1 MASRESGHAHIRIS
15 PDTRRFAEELR
26 AELRKVNVDH
36 DVTVR
41 PDTSQFD
48 KELRAELAAMRHE
61 AEVTVTADTTRYD
74 AEMDAATAPGRYDA
88 TIDVSADTALA
99 AEEIEWAARDRH
111 TTIHTRVEGGAARSL
126 TAISQR
132 LNNITAATGR
142 AQTALLG
149 LVDNGT
155 DALGEVAESAATVQ
169 ARMASIGGNA
179 RNAMS
184 AISTGATGAARGM
197 APLSRAINDADGGA
211 RRMTNSVGRAGGSL
225 RRMGMTVGLVSTV
238 VVGLGTA
245 LAGLVPVT
253 FSAAAAIGQF
263 VISTGAIVGA
273 GAIPAV
279 VGLGLAF
286 GALKMATSGMG
297 AAISGESEEAAE
309 ALAELPPEAQAA
321 AKAMRDLRD
330 EFVGFADVIKSDF
343 WGSLNNIGELESLIV
358 PAKNAMSDI
367 AEETGM
373 AGRSMVSFLTTG
385 QGLVATEDL
394 LRGAGDATGNL
405 ARALGNVTGGLVA
418 IGGAMAPIFADM
430 TAGAAGSMRAWS
442 QNLLIM
448 HQTGEL
454 QERLQ
459 GHLDNMR
466 AGWDTFT
473 GAMSTIGGI
482 FSGVWSAVEGSGNAA
497 YDAVA
502 RAFNATDEWVNS
514 VQGQSALGDFF
525 ADAQTVAVGLLQTI
539 GELSGL
545 VAGTLAPAMADL
557 MMGVGPGARDVLA
570 GLEEGLG
577 AIAPHVGPAA
587 SAFGDLLSA
596 VAPALPIIGELG
608 GAFLQ
613 VFAPAVQ
620 GAATALGV
628 LSPLL
633 DGVASLLGALPSP
646 LVGIAAAWLAWKVLP
661 AGVLAPI
668 TKATGGVTTAVGK
681 AKGAVSGFG
690 EAMGLQSTLAR
701 GLGKELTTTQAAMAA
716 LQTNVPAIGRM
727 SEAFRQASHN
737 GRTLG
742 QVAVVAGQS
751 VGGLRGNMLVAQ
763 GAALRFGATLKGVAA
778 AGMSG
783 VSSAARGLMG
793 ALGGPW
799 GAAMLGASLAI
810 GAVVSAAGEAG
821 AAQDRL
827 AEAASNARAAQEQLT
842 MAAAGTTGALGEAG
856 LAAAADL
863 AAARLESMRVHSE
876 MGVLSLSRAWKAWD
890 DVLSGT
896 GKNLAGVGIE
906 SNNAARAG
914 KALENAMQETGM
926 SVEDVNRAVAEG
938 GSGYTDL
945 IRSLEGM
952 GTAGAL
958 AIIELAGTR
967 GEIQA
972 TAEAAQR
979 LPDNFAEVSAA
990 LDTIRDSASSAEDRL
1005 AALKTLVDELNGNDM
1020 SRQEALMAA
1029 AATID
1034 EIANSAS
1041 RAVDPTAELGSA
1053 LFDPGTGLLNS
1064 DNANAR
1070 ALHGDLREL
1079 GDELMRMAESGTPAA
1094 EAFAKMSPALEK
1106 LQSDFQLTDA
1116 EMESLFQQYS
1126 LTPEVIQTVLDLQGV
1141 EGVKGDLADVWVHIH
1156 DLEKNGSVEVPV
1168 DAITDDARAALDEI
1182 GFAIEKTPDGKN
1194 FEITAETETAS
1205 SNLTTFMASAQE
1217 LTSGD
1222 LTVEAW
1228 LDTTP
1233 MQFSKT
1239 EADQLLNSL
1248 DTTDVSPEADLIIQ
1262 RLLDGK
1268 DVSMWELA
1276 LLAGETADPSAILEN
1291 SDLLNKK
1298 VQSSGELSN
1307 LHNQVTDPKVTANND
1322 DARTKLQAVIDKLKQ
1337 IVSKSITVTANFVT
1351 LGAVGAV
1358 QSAMRRATGG
1368 LWEGPAYATGGRH
1381 RLPAYAGG
1389 QRHLGYRLP
1398 TTGPGTHETDGFL
1411 AFDSVGMPAAWL
1423 DAGEW
1428 IINGQSSKK
1437 YHNELRAINN
1447 GTFPKLPG
1455 YATGGQAGASG
1466 GYDDENLMTGPNVLR
1481 WVNGET
1487 MFGVTPPGGRSLE
1500 GSTYVWGG
1508 GSADNWGDCSGA
1520 MSLIAGLIAGKWF
1533 DSPLTRLFATGS
1545 QELALQSLGWTMGA
1559 APRTDGVFE
1568 LGWVNGGP
1576 AGGHTSG
1583 TLDGTNVEMGGGRGN
1598 GQVGGGAA
1606 GADHAQYTNRA
1617 WIELP
1622 DSNDA
1627 ADDVLDRYDEDGNR
1641 RDPEDYVYGTDSTT
1655 GTSSARGA
1663 KAKDDRD
1670 PTKAD
1675 TWSDAAGDVAHTA
1688 VSGQF
1693 EDAFNVLG
1701 IPDELPPALQAAKK
1715 AREFEEERRN
1725 PGSTSGTKSGTK
1737 SSGKQSDL
1745 EKDRE
1750 KAADLDQK
1758 IGYAEDELAIAK
1770 TRRDETNNKTDSKG
1784 NKTATDSQKQQADLQ
1799 VKKAEDKLADLK
1811 AERAAI
1817 GDVGE
1822 PGASVAGDDRKAEE
1836 EVAYRPGGGA
1846 EQWRPVIA
1854 QALRRMGL
1862 SESLAGITVQQID
1875 IESGG
1880 DPNARNG
1887 WDINA
1892 QRGDPSI
1899 GLLQV
1904 IRSTFTAMRRQFPE
1918 ANNGLPDDQAHPL
1931 ANIVAALG
1939 WTVHK
1944 YGGPD
1949 NIWPTRNGYATGGR
1963 VWGPGGP
1970 KEDKI
1975 PAMLS
1980 DGEFVV
1986 NSEATSRNLPIL
1998 ERINSGGGLPAA
2010 ARAQGDLSPGVTN
2023 FRVAPNM
2030 RRHFATGGLAAL
2042 DATKLIA
2049 EAASKAGGAGIAVLN
2064 GAMSGVMGGAAPSG
2078 DGSVEGEVIR
2088 RMAGAAQATTG
2099 HLTNFAREVGG
2110 SLLGDFV
2117 GSAYVGGQG
2126 GAFADMLTAD
2136 AGHAV
2141 SAANMRAASQ
2151 PIVVATG
2158 GGDTKQTTFNLH
2170 GRDTHEQFNAARLK
2184 DWQDKALT
2192 HAGGRN

>member
-15 PDTRRFAEELR
+15 PETRRFAEELR
-26 AELRKVNVDH
+26 AQLRKVNVDH

-74 AEMDAATAPGRYDA
+74 AEMDAATARGRYDA

-99 AEEIEWAARDRH
+99 TGEIDRAARDRH

-142 AQTALLG
+142 AETAMRG
-149 LVDNGT
+149 LVGSGT
-155 DALGEVAESAATVQ
+155 DALGDMAESAATVQ
-169 ARMASIGGNA
+169 ARMAAIGGNT
-179 RNAMS
+179 RTAMS
-184 AISTGATGAARGM
+184 TIRAESAGAARGM
-197 APLSRAINDADGGA
+197 SALSRAANDTNEGV
-211 RRMTNSVGRAGGSL
+211 RRVTGSVGRAGGVL
-225 RRMGMTVGLVSTV
+225 GRVGMTVGLVSTV

-263 VISTGAIVGA
+263 AISTGAIVGA

-321 AKAMRDLRD
+321 ATAMRGLRD

-343 WGSLNNIGELESLIV
+343 WGSLNNIGQMESLIV

-473 GAMSTIGGI
+473 GSMSTIGGI

-557 MMGVGPGARDVLA
+557 MTGVGPGARDVLA
-570 GLEEGLG
+570 GLEAGLG

-596 VAPALPIIGELG
+596 VAPALPIVGELG

-620 GAATALGV
+620 GAASALGV

-633 DGVASLLGALPSP
+633 QGVASLLDALPAP

-661 AGVLAPI
+661 AGILAPI
-668 TKATGGVTTAVGK
+668 TKATGGVTAAVGK

-690 EAMGLQSTLAR
+690 EAMRLQSTLAR
-701 GLGKELTTTQAAMAA
+701 GLGKELTTTQSAMAA
-716 LQTNVPAIGRM
+716 LQTNVPAVGRM
-727 SEAFRQASHN
+727 SEAFQQASHN

-751 VGGLRGNMLVAQ
+751 IGGLRGNLLVAQ
-763 GAALRFGATLKGVAA
+763 GSALKFGATLKGVAA
-778 AGMSG
+778 SGMSG

-810 GAVVSAAGEAG
+810 GAVVGAAGEAG

-827 AEAASNARAAQEQLT
+827 AEAASNARAAQEELT

-863 AAARLESMRVHSE
+863 AAARLENMRVHGE
-876 MGVLSLSRAWKAWD
+876 MGTLSLSRAWKAWD

-896 GKNLAGVGIE
+896 GKTLGEVGIE
-906 SNNAARAG
+906 SNNATRAG
-914 KALENAMQETGM
+914 KALESAMQETGM

-938 GSGYTDL
+938 GSGYTNL

-952 GTAGAL
+952 GDAGAL

-967 GEIQA
+967 GEILA

-979 LPDNFAEVSAA
+979 LPGNFAEVSAA

-1020 SRQEALMAA
+1020 SQQEALMAA

-1070 ALHGDLREL
+1070 ALHGDLRDL
-1079 GDELMRMAESGTPAA
+1079 SDELMRMAESGTPAA

-1106 LQSDFQLTDA
+1106 LQTDFQLTDA
-1116 EMESLFQQYS
+1116 EMESLFRQYS
-1126 LTPEVIQTVLDLQGV
+1126 LTPEVIQTVLDLKGV

-1168 DAITDDARAALDEI
+1168 DAVTEDARAALDEI

-1233 MQFSKT
+1233 MQFSKD
-1239 EADQLLNSL
+1239 EADQILSSL
-1248 DTTDVSPEADLIIQ
+1248 DTTDVSPEADLLIQ

-1276 LLAGETADPSAILEN
+1276 LLAGETADPGAILRNEE
-1291 SDLLNKK
+1291 LLAKK
-1298 VQSSGELSN
+1298 NQSSGELSN
-1307 LHNQVTDPKVTANND
+1307 LHNQKTDPKVTAEKSVFD
-1322 DARTKLQAVIDKLKQ
+1322 KVIGSVMASLSGLPPVKLIKIVAEKLGF
-1337 IVSKSITVTANFVT
+1337 NFGG
-1351 LGAVGAV
+1351 LFGGH
-1358 QSAMRRATGG
+1358 ATGG
-1368 LWEGPAYATGGRH
+1368 LFNGPAYATGGRFG
-1381 RLPAYAGG
+1381 LPAYAAG
-1389 QRHLGYRLP
+1389 QRHNGYQLP
-1398 TTGPGTHETDGFL
+1398 TTGPGTHEVDGFL
-1411 AFDSVGMPAAWL
+1411 GLQSDGTPAAWL

-1428 IINGQSSKK
+1428 IINGRSSKK

-1455 YATGGQAGASG
+1455 YATGGVSGDDPDRDRPTASEPING
-1466 GYDDENLMTGPNVLR
+1466 ENVLR
-1481 WVNGET
+1481 WARGET
-1487 MFGVTPPGGRSLE
+1487 VDGIRPPGGRSLD
-1500 GSTYVWGG
+1500 GSAYVLGG
-1508 GSADNWGDCSGA
+1508 GSPNDWGDCSGA
-1520 MSLIAGLIAGKWF
+1520 MSLIAGFIAGRWHTE
-1533 DSPLTRLFATGS
+1533 PLHRLFATMN
-1545 QELALQSLGWTMGA
+1545 QESVLRDMGWTMGA

-1568 LGWVNGGP
+1568 LGWLNGGP
-1576 AGGHTSG
+1576 GGGHTSG
-1583 TLDGTNVEMGGGRGN
+1583 TLDGTNVEMGGGN
-1598 GQVGGGAA
+1598 GGGAVGGNA
-1606 GADHAQYTNRA
+1606 APASHSQYTHRA
-1617 WIELP
+1617 WTPLP
-1622 DSNDA
+1622 DANGASDA
-1627 ADDVLDRYDEDGNR
+1627 DGVLDRYDEDGNR
-1641 RDPEDYVYGTDSTT
+1641 RDPEDYVYGDSSK
-1655 GTSSARGA
+1655 SSMS
-1663 KAKDDRD
+1663 KDDRD

-1693 EDAFNVLG
+1693 KDAFKVLG

-1725 PGSTSGTKSGTK
+1725 PGSTKSGTKSGTK

-1811 AERAAI
+1811 AQREEI
-1817 GDVGE
+1817 GDV
-1822 PGASVAGDDRKAEE
+1822 GASVAGDDRKAEE

-1862 SESLAGITVQQID
+1862 GESLSDITVQQID

-1904 IRSTFTAMRRQFPE
+1904 IRSTFTAMRRRFPE
-1918 ANNGLPDDQAHPL
+1918 ANEGLPDDQAHPL

-1939 WTVHK
+1939 WVVHK
-1944 YGGPD
+1944 YGGPE

-1963 VWGPGGP
+1963 VWGAGGP

-2030 RRHFATGGLAAL
+2030 RRNFATGGLAAL

-2151 PIVVATG
+2151 PIVVAAG
-2158 GGDTKQTTFNLH
+2158 GGETKQTTFNLH
-2170 GRDTHEQFNAARLK
+2170 GRDTHEQFAAARLK